1 MVVVFKLL
9 KKWCDFFETF
19 IVHSANHNYIQVK
32 RFPRKCFIIC
42 QHIKEPD
49 KWCINYTFFFSF
61 SSHKTRLA
69 QSKALL
75 TCTCEHN
82 FMLFF
87 QVSSHHL
94 KIKMTLCLW
103 STTDYFIFTEKKKR
117 KKKIERS
124 NQIDHMIDCCWWKN
138 RNEIERGLAKGKI
151 NSKLMIVANKL
162 RLNK

>member
-87 QVSSHHL
+87 SSLEPPSQDQNDIVLMKHYWLLH
-94 KIKMTLCLW
+94 
-103 STTDYFIFTEKKKR
+103 FHREEEEEEKDR
-117 KKKIERS
+117 KKQS
-124 NQIDHMIDCCWWKN
+124 NRPYDWLLLMEKSKWTRKRFGQGENQFKTYDCCK
-138 RNEIERGLAKGKI
+138 
-151 NSKLMIVANKL
+151 
-162 RLNK
+162 